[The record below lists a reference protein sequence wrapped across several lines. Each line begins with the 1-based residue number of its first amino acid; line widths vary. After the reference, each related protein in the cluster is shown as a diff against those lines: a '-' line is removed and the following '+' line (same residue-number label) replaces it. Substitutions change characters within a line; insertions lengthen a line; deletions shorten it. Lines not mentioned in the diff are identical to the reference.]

1 MVTLNSRRGS
11 AMKSQ
16 SSNKP
21 RILIADDQADV
32 LEALRLLFKG
42 EDYQVEAVN
51 SPGKAFEKVCAEYF
65 ELALMD
71 LNYARDTTSAKEGM
85 NLLAQIVNLDS
96 SLKCSAQSFSKA

>member
-1 MVTLNSRRGS
+1 MAILDSANDS
-11 AMKSQ
+11 AMKPPSP
-16 SSNKP
+16 NKP
-21 RILIADDQADV
+21 RILIVDDQSDV

-71 LNYARDTTSAKEGM
+71 LNYARDTTSGKEGM
-85 NLLAQIVNLDS
+85 DLLAKIVNLDS
-96 SLKCSAQSFSKA
+96 SLPIVR